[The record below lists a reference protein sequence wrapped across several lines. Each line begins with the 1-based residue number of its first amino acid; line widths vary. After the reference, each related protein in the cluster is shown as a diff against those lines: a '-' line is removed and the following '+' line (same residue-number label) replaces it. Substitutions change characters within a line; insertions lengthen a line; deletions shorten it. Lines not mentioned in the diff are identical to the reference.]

1 MTKIIEQ
8 QQIIDRVMKRFG
20 PALVNAAGVRNGG
33 EVHLT
38 VTPEAVPALCSYLN
52 KDLGLPLIS
61 MVGNDER
68 DISGNYVLYY
78 IFACDEGKFPV
89 LIKTPVAA
97 KAPVE
102 ANATGGERT
111 EFPSITPII
120 PAAHWYE
127 REIRDMLGLE
137 PEGHPDR
144 RRLALHK
151 DWPGGLYPLRRDFDP
166 CQEVPRRQG
175 EFKFQQVE
183 GEGVIQIPVGPIH
196 AGIIEP
202 GHFRFSA
209 VGEMIINLEARL
221 FYTHRG
227 LEKQCA
233 GQPVEKAFFVAERI
247 CGACSLSHAS
257 AYCQAVEKIAG
268 AEIPARAK
276 LIRTV
281 ALELE
286 RLYNHIGDVG
296 NICAGTGF
304 AFGTM
309 HGARLKEDIMQLNEA
324 VFGSRF
330 LRGVTTPGGVR
341 RDVDSGQADMIMAV
355 LEKVE
360 EEFREVTEIML
371 TNDSYLDRIETTG
384 RLAYE
389 TALDLHAVGPAARA
403 AGIDRDSRR
412 DLPYAA
418 YDRVQFRVP
427 VYREGDVFA
436 RIKVRVDEVFESM
449 GIIRQALGYLPGE
462 LAGKGALRAE
472 LPPLPAYRVA
482 IGITESARGEN
493 VHFLMTGP
501 GNTVYRYMVRSAS
514 YCNWPVLPTTVPGNI
529 VPDFPLINKSF
540 ELCYSCLDR

>member
-1 MTKIIEQ
+1 MTKITAQ
-8 QQIIDRVMKRFG
+8 QQLIDRLMKRFG
-20 PALVNAAGVRNGG
+20 PALVHEAGVQNGG
-33 EVHLT
+33 EVHLD
-38 VTPEAVPALCSYLN
+38 VTPESVPALCIYLN
-52 KDLGLPLIS
+52 KDLDLPLIS

-68 DISGNYVLYY
+68 EHSGGYALYY
-78 IFACDEGKFPV
+78 IFACDTGRFPV
-89 LIKTPVAA
+89 LIKTPVPAD
-97 KAPVE
+97 KP
-102 ANATGGERT
+102 
-111 EFPSITPII
+111 EFASITPLV

-137 PEGHPDR
+137 PVGHPDR
-144 RRLALHK
+144 RRLAHHK

-166 CQEVPRRQG
+166 HQEVPRRQG

-183 GEGVIQIPVGPIH
+183 GDGVNQIPVGPIH

-209 VGEMIINLEARL
+209 VGETIINLEARL

-227 LEKQCA
+227 LEKQCV
-233 GQPVEKAFFVAERI
+233 GEPVEKVLFVAERI
-247 CGACSLSHAS
+247 CGACSLSHAT
-257 AYCQAVEKIAG
+257 AFCQAVEKIAG
-268 AEIPARAK
+268 TEIPERAK

-304 AFGTM
+304 TFGTM

-330 LRGVTTPGGVR
+330 LRGINAPGGVR
-341 RDVDSGQADMIMAV
+341 RDLAAEQTDMLMAV
-355 LEKVE
+355 LDRVE
-360 EEFREVTEIML
+360 EDFREVADIML
-371 TNDSYLDRIETTG
+371 TNDSYLDRVETTG

-389 TALDLHAVGPAARA
+389 TAVDLHAVGPAARA
-403 AGIDRDSRR
+403 SGIDRDSRR

-418 YDRVQFRVP
+418 YDRVNFRVP
-427 VYREGDVFA
+427 VYPEGDVFA
-436 RIKVRVDEVFESM
+436 RIRVRVDEVYESVEIM
-449 GIIRQALGYLPGE
+449 RQALSLLP
-462 LAGKGALRAE
+462 AGPGGREALRAE
-472 LPPLPAYRVA
+472 LPPLPAYRA
-482 IGITESARGEN
+482 AAGITESARGEN

-501 GNTVYRYMVRSAS
+501 KNTVYRYMVRSAS

>member
-1 MTKIIEQ
+1 MTKITDRQ
-8 QQIIDRVMKRFG
+8 QLIDRVMKRFG
-20 PALVNAAGVRNGG
+20 PALVYEAVVRNGG
-33 EVHLT
+33 EVHLD
-38 VTPEAVPALCSYLN
+38 VTPESVPALCVYLN
-52 KDLGLPLIS
+52 KDLGLPLIA

-68 DISGNYVLYY
+68 EQTGGYVLYY
-78 IFACDEGKFPV
+78 VFACDQGSFPV
-89 LIKTPVAA
+89 LIK
-97 KAPVE
+97 APVP
-102 ANATGGERT
+102 ADKP
-111 EFPSITPII
+111 EFSAITPLV

-137 PEGHPDR
+137 PVGHPDR
-144 RRLALHK
+144 RRLAHHK

-166 CQEVPRRQG
+166 QQEVPRRPG

-183 GEGVIQIPVGPIH
+183 GDEVTQIPVGPIH

-209 VGEMIINLEARL
+209 VGETIINLEARL

-233 GQPVEKAFFVAERI
+233 GMPVDKALFVAERI
-247 CGACSLSHAS
+247 CGACSLAHA
-257 AYCQAVEKIAG
+257 AAFCQAVEKLAG
-268 AEIPARAK
+268 TEIPEPAK

-309 HGARLKEDIMQLNEA
+309 HGARLKEDIMQLNET

-330 LRGVTTPGGVR
+330 LRGINTPGGVR
-341 RDVDSGQADMIMAV
+341 RNLTAGMSDLIIIV
-355 LEKVE
+355 LDRVAED
-360 EEFREVTEIML
+360 FREVTEIML
-371 TNDSYLDRIETTG
+371 TNDSYLDRVETTG
-384 RLAYE
+384 RLAYQ
-389 TALDLHAVGPAARA
+389 TAVDLHAVGPAARA
-403 AGIDRDSRR
+403 SGIDRDSRR

-418 YDRVQFRVP
+418 YHQVRFKVP
-427 VYREGDVFA
+427 VYQEGDVFA
-436 RIKVRVDEVFESM
+436 RIRVRVDEAFESVE
-449 GIIRQALGYLPGE
+449 IIRQALGLLQEVPGGRE
-462 LAGKGALRAE
+462 TLRVE
-472 LPPLPAYRVA
+472 LPPLPAYRAAV
-482 IGITESARGEN
+482 GITESARGEN

-501 GNTVYRYMVRSAS
+501 KNTVYRYMVRSAS
-514 YCNWPVLPTTVPGNI
+514 YCNWPVLPTTAPGNI